1 MQGHQEPS
9 DQPLQQEKP
18 LNQESVESLLKY
30 LIYIVLHKEE
40 NDDVADET
48 KQSLLDLLKSDENLR
63 EQLFG
68 QLAQQGKQ
76 Q

>member
-9 DQPLQQEKP
+9 DQPSQQEKP

-76 Q
+76 